1 MRSKASLGG
10 DPIHPAIV
18 HFPIAFLLGASVMD
32 LIDLVCECPDWWVTT
47 SYALLAGGILTAL
60 IAAVPG
66 FIDYR
71 FTVPPD
77 SSARRRATRHMIVN
91 LTAVAIFAVALFLRG
106 DPEIRPE
113 TVIVAGETVAA
124 MLLVYGGTLGG
135 KLVSKNQIGIDN
147 KYAAQGRWSE
157 ISIKNSGDVVAAADE
172 LLLNQMKLVRID
184 GRRIVVARA
193 DAGYV
198 AFDDHCTHRGGSLAG
213 GMLICN
219 TVQCP
224 WHGSQFSVETGEP
237 VCGPADKAIGTHR
250 VEETAAGLRLHLAG

>member
-1 MRSKASLGG
+1 MRSKASIAG

-18 HFPIAFLLGASVMD
+18 HFPIAFLLGGCLMD
-32 LIDLVCECPDWWVTT
+32 LIDLVCECPDWWYSA
-47 SYALLAGGILTAL
+47 SYALLAAGIITAL

-66 FIDYR
+66 LIDYR
-71 FTVPPD
+71 YTVPPD

-91 LTAVAIFAVALFLRG
+91 LTAVTIFGVALFLRG
-106 DPEIRPE
+106 HPEIRPE
-113 TVIVAGETVAA
+113 AVIVGAEALGAA
-124 MLLVYGGTLGG
+124 LLSYGGMLGG

-157 ISIKNSGDVVAAADE
+157 ISINNSGDVVASPDE
-172 LLLNQMKLVRID
+172 LLLNQMKLVRLD

-237 VCGPADKAIGTHR
+237 VCGPADERIRTYR
-250 VEETAAGLRLHLAG
+250 VESSPSGLRLHVTD